1 MSELD
6 YFMQRNDTEQR
17 KILEILFMLETNEV
31 RQPDAISVDD
41 GTGQIEMSWNA
52 SPLVPILAVTHSISD
67 KDYGIFTC
75 EDWTYPDSETVCISF
90 CLDEDEEAW
99 QKIASIIPR
108 TV

>member
-1 MSELD
+1 MSDLD

-17 KILEILFMLETNEV
+17 KILEILFMLETNGV

-41 GTGQIEMSWNA
+41 GTGEIEMAWNA
-52 SPLVPILAVTHSISD
+52 SPLVPILAVTYSD
-67 KDYGIFTC
+67 GEHDYGIFTC
-75 EDWTYPDSETVCISF
+75 EDWTYPDSEMVNISF